1 MEERGNANKEMKCTV
16 VDIYWQE
23 VKTFGS
29 IKMFLDIAANFQFEI
44 WELSPCRNEL
54 VEKLFKLDS
63 RQTLISL
70 GQILCLF
77 TRKGFDKKFYE
88 CGWGRKQDFHK
99 E

>member
-1 MEERGNANKEMKCTV
+1 MN
-16 VDIYWQE
+16 IYWQE
-23 VKTFGS
+23 VETFGS
-29 IKMFLDIAANFQFEI
+29 IKMFFDIAANIQFEI
-44 WELSPCRNEL
+44 WELFPCRNESEL